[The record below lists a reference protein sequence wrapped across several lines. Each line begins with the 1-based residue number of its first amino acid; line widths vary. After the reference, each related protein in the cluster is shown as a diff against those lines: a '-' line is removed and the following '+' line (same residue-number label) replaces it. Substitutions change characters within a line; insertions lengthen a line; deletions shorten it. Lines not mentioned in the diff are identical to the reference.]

1 MKTKAKKGKQKT
13 KEIIYTMHIYIYLK
27 NAMNGIK
34 YFNNTKMQS
43 LFYLQMKLHFLNQI
57 RYS

>member
-27 NAMNGIK
+27 NRIK

-43 LFYLQMKLHFLNQI
+43 LFYLQMKLHFLN
-57 RYS
+57 